1 MPLTIDL
8 PPDTLAALR
17 ASAAEHGRTPAEE
30 AAARLAD
37 ALAPE
42 ASDGPPERVDWTGDP
57 LAEALREKIER
68 LRADPDA
75 FAAGA
80 PDPFV
85 AALEAVRA
93 GRPSGSA
100 RDAA

>member
-1 MPLTIDL
+1 MRLAGA
-8 PPDTLAALR
+8 LAADR
-17 ASAAEHGRTPAEE
+17 APG
-30 AAARLAD
+30 
-37 ALAPE
+37 
-42 ASDGPPERVDWTGDP
+42 SDGPSGPVDWTGDP

-68 LRADPDA
+68 LREDPDA

-85 AALEAVRA
+85 AALEAERSAAV
-93 GRPSGSA
+93 A